1 MPFVA
6 CLLFL
11 VHIIV
16 FNVLESFYPLQ
27 TFELSPFFYPL
38 FSFVFFSL
46 LAIAAVLAIYFLLRR
61 RWRQFIWRI
70 FLIVAGIGILFTSG
84 RLWSDYA
91 REHLPHSFEIH
102 VAGPQLAIVG
112 SKSITDPDSLTKH
125 TRKLHLHGLKEV
137 VFVCDSDIQSH
148 DFAYNFVFP
157 CTAAG
162 FWRFAFSA
170 PNGGHETDGNL
181 RFNMPTPFILGGGT
195 VSCGNGDKF
204 AGVMIS
210 ADGSLS
216 FATDCDPNG
225 EIECPGGEER
235 PEGKDKFSSPEEAI
249 LGEGRGAE
257 FAGVIVLADM
267 GCRLSDI
274 TRTIRRLYDSGHK
287 EVVLYFV

>member
-11 VHIIV
+11 VHIIASD
-16 FNVLESFYPLQ
+16 VLESFYPLQ

-102 VAGPQLAIVG
+102 VAGPKLALVG
-112 SKSITDPDSLTKH
+112 DTSITDPDHLTIRIK
-125 TRKLHLHGLKEV
+125 KLLRHLRDLKEV

-170 PNGGHETDGNL
+170 PNDGHEIDGDL
-181 RFNMPTPFILGGGT
+181 RFNMPTPFTGRH
-195 VSCGNGDKF
+195 GDKF
-204 AGVMIS
+204 AGVRIA

-216 FATDCDPNG
+216 FTTDCNPNG
-225 EIECPGGEER
+225 EEVECPEGEER
-235 PEGKDKFSSPEEAI
+235 SEGKDKFSSTEESV
-249 LGEGRGAE
+249 LGEGRGGE
-257 FAGVIVLADM
+257 FTAAVVLADM

-274 TRTIRRLYDSGHK
+274 TRTIRRLHESGYK
-287 EVVLYFV
+287 DVVLSFV

>member
-27 TFELSPFFYPL
+27 TFELTSFFDPL
-38 FSFVFFSL
+38 VSFVFFSL

-61 RWRQFIWRI
+61 RWHQFIWRI
-70 FLIVAGIGILFTSG
+70 FLIVAGIGILFTTG
-84 RLWSDYA
+84 GLWSDYA

-112 SKSITDPDSLTKH
+112 NKSIATPDELTPH
-125 TRKLHLHGLKEV
+125 IRKLFLHGLQEV

-170 PNGGHETDGNL
+170 PNVGHEIDGDL
-181 RFNMPTPFILGGGT
+181 RFNMPTPFTGRH
-195 VSCGNGDKF
+195 GDKF
-204 AGVMIS
+204 AGVRIS

-216 FATDCDPNG
+216 FTTDCNPNG
-225 EIECPGGEER
+225 EEVECPEGEER
-235 PEGKDKFSSPEEAI
+235 PEGKDKFSSPEEAV

-274 TRTIRRLYDSGHK
+274 TRTIRRLYASGHK
-287 EVVLYFV
+287 EVILYFV

>member
-27 TFELSPFFYPL
+27 TFELSSILFPL
-38 FSFVFFSL
+38 FSFVLFSL

-61 RWRQFIWRI
+61 RWRQF
-70 FLIVAGIGILFTSG
+70 FLRTLLIAAGIGIFPTAG
-84 RLWSDYA
+84 RLWLDYA

-102 VAGPQLAIVG
+102 V
-112 SKSITDPDSLTKH
+112 
-125 TRKLHLHGLKEV
+125 HLHGLKEV

-235 PEGKDKFSSPEEAI
+235 PEGKDKFSSPEDAV

-274 TRTIRRLYDSGHK
+274 TRTIRRLYASGHR